1 LTKFNSMINLFRA
14 NLRRAKRTLR
24 WYYGNSSLA
33 KRLYIN

>member
-1 LTKFNSMINLFRA
+1 MFNSLVNLFRKSV
-14 NLRRAKRTLR
+14 RVTKRALR